1 MLKRI
6 DKVAVVGGGTSGW
19 FAAAYIKNN
28 LKVDVTL
35 IDKEVGTPVGV
46 GEGTLLNFDH
56 FLNKCGFTTDE
67 WFDEVDATFKSGIL
81 FPKWA
86 GDNHIV
92 WHPFFTNPETEG
104 LDGSVYEA
112 YSHYKDT
119 TDFHTMSAFFSTSVR
134 NKVDQANLRYYA
146 MHVDASK
153 IVKFLQERCAEQMTL
168 IKSEVVEVSR
178 NTEGYVNKLTCKDGT
193 EVEADLFID
202 CTGFLQLLQDNPENV
217 DLTDRLFV
225 DTAVASHVPYEDVER
240 ERHPY
245 VISEA
250 NEHGWTWNIPVR
262 SRIGSGMVFNR
273 GITDIDEAKEWFCN
287 YWNNRIT
294 PDDLK
299 VIDWT
304 PYYTKKFW
312 DKNVVAIGLSG
323 GFIEPLES
331 TGISMIITGVGEL
344 VGRIQTNCYTDLD
357 IEHYNLLM
365 KNFYEYTVDFVS
377 MHYGYAEFDSPF
389 WDHVRSTFK
398 KSEHHLFYEDMIKQ
412 GRRYNSDG
420 KGFFF
425 GGANWLCWLLQ
436 LNPDAITPV
445 KTLDESAAKM
455 ILIDWQ
461 DWLNMSQTSLHWPD
475 DTIPSQQV
483 VPHTYVLDRAKEIL
497 KDMRM
502 NFIERGDDL

>member
-1 MLKRI
+1 LLERI

-35 IDKEVGTPVGV
+35 IDKEVGAPVGV
-46 GEGTLLNFDH
+46 GEGTLLNFDR
-56 FLNKCGFTTDE
+56 FLNSCGFTTDE

-86 GDNHIV
+86 GKNHIV
-92 WHPFFTNPETEG
+92 WHPFYTNPQTPGRKGSLYEG
-104 LDGSVYEA
+104 YTHA
-112 YSHYKDT
+112 KDKI
-119 TDFHTMSAFFSTSVR
+119 DFHYMSAFYDTSIR
-134 NKVDQANLRYYA
+134 NNVDEANLCYYA
-146 MHVDASK
+146 MHVDCGK
-153 IVKFLQERCAEQMTL
+153 VVKFLQERCAEQMTL

-178 NTEGYVNKLTCKDGT
+178 DTEGYVSKLTCKDGT

-225 DTAVASHVPYEDVER
+225 DTAVAGHVPYEDVER

-250 NEHGWTWNIPVR
+250 NEYGWTWNIPVR

-287 YWNNRIT
+287 YWDNRIT

-312 DKNVVAIGLSG
+312 DKNVIAIGLSG

-331 TGISMIITGVGEL
+331 TGISMIITGITELGE
-344 VGRIQTNCYTDLD
+344 RIQTNCYTDLD
-357 IEHYNLLM
+357 IEFYNVVM
-365 KNFYEYTVDFVS
+365 KNFYEYTIDFVS
-377 MHYGYAEFDSPF
+377 MHYGYSKFQSPF
-389 WDHVRSTFK
+389 WDHVRDKFN
-398 KSEHHLFYEDMIKQ
+398 KSQHHLFYEEMLEE
-412 GRRYNSDG
+412 GRNLNSNG
-420 KGFFF
+420 KGFFL

-436 LNPDAITPV
+436 LNDSIATPCKQITE
-445 KTLDESAAKM
+445 DEAKM
-455 ILIDWQ
+455 ILLDWQ
-461 DWLNMSQTSLHWPD
+461 RQLSNSRQSPQIVSHTDALERANDIFENMRINYS
-475 DTIPSQQV
+475 
-483 VPHTYVLDRAKEIL
+483 
-497 KDMRM
+497 
-502 NFIERGDDL
+502 ERGNEF